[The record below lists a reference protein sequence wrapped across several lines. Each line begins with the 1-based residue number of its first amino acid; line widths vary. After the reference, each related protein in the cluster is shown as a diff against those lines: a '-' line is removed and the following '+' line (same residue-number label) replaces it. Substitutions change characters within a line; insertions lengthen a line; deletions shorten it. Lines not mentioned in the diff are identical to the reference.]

1 MSSHHDKY
9 FVVQSR
15 VGGAVGLRW
24 VRSM

>member
-15 VGGAVGLRW
+15 VGGAVGLR
-24 VRSM
+24 